1 MRGKAEIAFLL
12 SSTLLANQVCAQ
24 SASPQVSAMN
34 DEERQWLRRSIEATP
49 YSALVVHTKVEIYP
63 LSGQFTLKKGPHITS
78 TDERH
83 TYHARVL
90 ETFRGKSHI
99 NIRYEM
105 VVESWEEVG
114 ISSKPQ
120 IVTLCIGPRGFFW
133 PGPGASFDGEADAI
147 AEARRVGKKLA
158 LDNKSKTFSDCQQ

>member
-12 SSTLLANQVCAQ
+12 SSALLANQVCAQ

-34 DEERQWLRRSIEATP
+34 DEERQWLRRSMEATP
-49 YSALVVHTKVEIYP
+49 YSALVIHTKVEISP
-63 LSGQFTLKKGPHITS
+63 LSRQFTLKKGPHITV
-78 TDERH
+78 TEERH

-90 ETFRGKSHI
+90 ETFRGKSKI

-105 VVESWEEVG
+105 VVESWEEAG

-120 IVTLCIGPRGFFW
+120 IVTLCMGPRGFFW
-133 PGPGASFDGEADAI
+133 PGPGASFDGEVEAVAV
-147 AEARRVGKKLA
+147 ARRVGKQLTS
-158 LDNKSKTFSDCQQ
+158 DRSKTFSDCQ